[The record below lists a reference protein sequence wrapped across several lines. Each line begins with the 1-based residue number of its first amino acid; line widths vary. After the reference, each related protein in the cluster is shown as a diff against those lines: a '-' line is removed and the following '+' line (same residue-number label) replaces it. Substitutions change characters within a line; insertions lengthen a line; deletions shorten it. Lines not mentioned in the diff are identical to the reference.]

1 MRDRKEGMNKDEI
14 REKVI
19 VVSGELFRKNGI
31 KSITMDDVAAN
42 LGMSKRTLY
51 EMFKDKETLLR
62 ECILRQQRLM
72 SEYVNEL
79 MNASMN
85 VIEVMLSCYQRSV
98 ENFRDTNYRFFEDI
112 KKYPGLSDLLH
123 KTRELESDEAMAY
136 FRLGVEQGLF
146 RNDVNFVIMN
156 FLLHE
161 QINILIHT
169 DICDQFSFME
179 VYEVIMLTYIRGL
192 CTDKGLRLL
201 DDYIREYRKKYEFL
215 PSVQLKAENK

>member
-1 MRDRKEGMNKDEI
+1 MNKDEI

-19 VVSGELFRKNGI
+19 VISGELFRKNGI
-31 KSITMDDVAAN
+31 KSITMDDVAAK

-79 MNASMN
+79 MSASMN

-215 PSVQLKAENK
+215 PSVQLKTEDK

>member
-1 MRDRKEGMNKDEI
+1 MNKDEV

-19 VVSGELFRKNGI
+19 VISGELFRKNGI
-31 KSITMDDVAAN
+31 KSITMDDVAAK

-79 MNASMN
+79 MSASMN

-215 PSVQLKAENK
+215 PSVQLKTEDK

>member
-1 MRDRKEGMNKDEI
+1 MNKDEV

-19 VVSGELFRKNGI
+19 VISGELFRKNGI
-31 KSITMDDVAAN
+31 KSITMDDVAAK

-79 MNASMN
+79 MSASMN

-98 ENFRDTNYRFFEDI
+98 ENFRNTNYRFFEDI

-215 PSVQLKAENK
+215 PSVQLKTEDK

>member
-79 MNASMN
+79 MSASMN

-98 ENFRDTNYRFFEDI
+98 ENFRDTNYLFFEDI